1 MANRTDLPNLSRV
14 DLSTEEDQ
22 KTTEI
27 KDRCHSRDLGIE
39 REEGPEILGGKS
51 QETPAIPEDEL
62 GDFQCSSFESDT
74 YEVIECDPN
83 KIQIAGFS
91 KQELLE
97 MCNFCKIS
105 YGSNDEKLDSKYKI
119 KAELINEGYSI
130 IPFYYNERNKKCA
143 GFVFTKDKEITI
155 AYRGTKDFDDVMTD
169 VSTAFTSEFLPEGG
183 KMHDGFHNAFYDS
196 LPSLGKILDGY
207 AEEQGSE
214 IKDFRINCPG
224 HSMGAALA
232 TITALYLKK
241 VKDAEY
247 VRVATFGS
255 PRVFDFHGAE
265 IYEKLLGENTIRV
278 TNSSDPIPMFPSGS
292 MGFKHVGKPLKI
304 KTGNF
309 VINCFGMSFC
319 IVGEY
324 YHKTDTYYSCIQDIK
339 PEDFQSN
346 NSVSRYYYLSYV
358 AAVPYYITTTALTI
372 PYYLFPSAIS
382 NTEQRYFER
391 EMKFADDRRLMS
403 LKDNKNGLVIH
414 ALGNAMVSL
423 ENPLIISHIE
433 CNINGR
439 GEGLK
444 FNIYDIASFVNS
456 NYHLNRNN
464 MRLRQLCEIED
475 VPVKGVPNLIDAEN
489 HVPGSRNTISDLVNE
504 PATSSRAV
512 NEAGSKQLQNPKP
525 KSASSQQPQ
534 KNAVDKGKNIMNNG
548 HTSTKH
554 LVSNNCKGGEMG
566 NGNKNKSIKEK
577 LSGAIKSIDPDTVE
591 RLLNQEGTNITESI
605 LKEALGQAR
614 ERTKN
619 SKESGKK
626 KQSQKNRLTK
636 IIELL
641 EAKLKSIGGA
651 APSVDDSATTGSQVT
666 PAAEPKESEEDQPDS
681 SSLSPQSAV
690 SGHSSSS
697 SNFVNVPTSDEG
709 GTETSNGEH
718 SQTPDSN
725 NDSLS
730 FEKIDE
736 EPSVILANSKGED
749 GQRGSQP
756 SLSLFNLPLPP
767 ASDNGLSKAIDDLD
781 DWSKA
786 SDIIDEEDIDNYDL
800 SWLFLEEGEQIP
812 HPENLEPEPTLS
824 STSKKSEQ
832 VNNTIPPNTKSSNLH
847 IIAAS
852 ALAVAGIILGVAI
865 AVHLGMLAVGILVGA
880 CCLVAAAV
888 MYHYEWPSSFIE
900 TNKVEKVVPNEK
912 KEPVATS
919 A

>member
-1 MANRTDLPNLSRV
+1 MANRTDLPNSSRV

-27 KDRCHSRDLGIE
+27 KDRCHSRDFGIE
-39 REEGPEILGGKS
+39 REEGPEVLGGKS

-74 YEVIECDPN
+74 YEVIECDLN
-83 KIQIAGFS
+83 EIRIAGFS

-105 YGSNDEKLDSKYKI
+105 YGSNDKKLDSRYKT
-119 KAELINEGYSI
+119 KAELINEGYGI
-130 IPFYYNERNKKCA
+130 IPFYYNERNKRCA

-214 IKDFRINCPG
+214 IKDFKINCTG

-241 VKDAEY
+241 VKEAGY

-255 PRVFDFHGAE
+255 PRVFNFHGAE

-309 VINCFGMSFC
+309 VINCLGMSFC

-372 PYYLFPSAIS
+372 PYYLFPSVIS

-439 GEGLK
+439 DEGLK

-456 NYHLNRNN
+456 NYHLNRSN
-464 MRLRQLCEIED
+464 MKLRQLCEIED

-548 HTSTKH
+548 HASTKH
-554 LVSNNCKGGEMG
+554 LVSNNCKGGEMD
-566 NGNKNKSIKEK
+566 NGNKNKNIKEK
-577 LSGAIKSIDPDTVE
+577 LSGAIESIDPNTVE
-591 RLLNQEGTNITESI
+591 RLLNQEDTNITESI
-605 LKEALGQAR
+605 LKEALDQAVKR
-614 ERTKN
+614 IEN
-619 SKESGKK
+619 LKEGDK
-626 KQSQKNRLTK
+626 KQDQKDRLTQ

-641 EAKLKSIGGA
+641 ETKLKSIGGA
-651 APSVDDSATTGSQVT
+651 APSVDDSAATGSQVT
-666 PAAEPKESEEDQPDS
+666 PAAEPKESEGDQPGS
-681 SSLSPQSAV
+681 PSLSPQSSV
-690 SGHSSSS
+690 SSAESSGSSSS
-697 SNFVNVPTSDEG
+697 FVKLPESDTENSNGEYVKIPSGSGSGSSFEEVGEDENVPTPKSSSPQDIQPGISTSKPSDTGAEG
-709 GTETSNGEH
+709 SATVSSAKGDKKK
-718 SQTPDSN
+718 QTPVQ
-725 NDSLS
+725 
-730 FEKIDE
+730 
-736 EPSVILANSKGED
+736 PAKGIA
-749 GQRGSQP
+749 Q
-756 SLSLFNLPLPP
+756 
-767 ASDNGLSKAIDDLD
+767 IDDD
-781 DWSKA
+781 D
-786 SDIIDEEDIDNYDL
+786 DYGL
-800 SWLFLEEGEQIP
+800 SWLFSEEGDQIL
-812 HPENLEPEPTLS
+812 HPENPEPEPTLS

-832 VNNTIPPNTKSSNLH
+832 VNNTTPQNTESSNLH

-852 ALAVAGIILGVAI
+852 ALAIVGVALGVAI
-865 AVHLGMLAVGILVGA
+865 AVHLEMLAVGILVGA

-888 MYHYEWPSSFIE
+888 IYCCGPQNSVKDSEI
-900 TNKVEKVVPNEK
+900 EKVSSKE
-912 KEPVATS
+912 KEPVS
-919 A
+919 V

>member
-1 MANRTDLPNLSRV
+1 MNR
-14 DLSTEEDQ
+14 
-22 KTTEI
+22 
-27 KDRCHSRDLGIE
+27 
-39 REEGPEILGGKS
+39 
-51 QETPAIPEDEL
+51 
-62 GDFQCSSFESDT
+62 F
-74 YEVIECDPN
+74 
-83 KIQIAGFS
+83 
-91 KQELLE
+91 
-97 MCNFCKIS
+97 
-105 YGSNDEKLDSKYKI
+105 
-119 KAELINEGYSI
+119 
-130 IPFYYNERNKKCA
+130 
-143 GFVFTKDKEITI
+143 
-155 AYRGTKDFDDVMTD
+155 
-169 VSTAFTSEFLPEGG
+169 SEFLPEGG

-214 IKDFRINCPG
+214 IKDFKINCTG

-525 KSASSQQPQ
+525 ESASSQQPQ

-548 HTSTKH
+548 HASTKH

-614 ERTKN
+614 ERTRN

-626 KQSQKNRLTK
+626 KQSQENRLTK

-666 PAAEPKESEEDQPDS
+666 PAAEPKESEENQPGS
-681 SSLSPQSAV
+681 PSLSPQSSV

-709 GTETSNGEH
+709 GTDTSNGEH

-725 NDSLS
+725 NDTSS

-736 EPSVILANSKGED
+736 EPVVTTTDSED
-749 GQRGSQP
+749 SSSECREVS
-756 SLSLFNLPLPP
+756 S
-767 ASDNGLSKAIDDLD
+767 I
-781 DWSKA
+781 
-786 SDIIDEEDIDNYDL
+786 
-800 SWLFLEEGEQIP
+800 
-812 HPENLEPEPTLS
+812 ENLTNDEAPLLDKENSTLEGDSSLQQDTQPKTLVPSGGAGSVVTEGDQPAPTPAPEPMPVPIPTPEPTLTPTPEPTLS
-824 STSKKSEQ
+824 STSKKPEQ
-832 VNNTIPPNTKSSNLH
+832 VNNTTPQDTKSSNLH
-847 IIAAS
+847 VIAAS
-852 ALAVAGIILGVAI
+852 ALAVAGVILGVAI

-912 KEPVATS
+912 KGPVATS